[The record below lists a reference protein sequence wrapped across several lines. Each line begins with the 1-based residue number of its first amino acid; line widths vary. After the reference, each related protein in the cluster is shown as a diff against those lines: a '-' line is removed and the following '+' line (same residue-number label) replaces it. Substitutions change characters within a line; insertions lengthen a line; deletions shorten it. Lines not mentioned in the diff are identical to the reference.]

1 MKKLFHG
8 LLIATPLA
16 LLLPAIAH
24 ANADASISS
33 DSGRSIEN
41 GQNDT
46 IKRDKSVSSDKSQGN
61 KSTDSASREKSVE
74 KSNSRSV
81 SQKISKSAGSSKSY
95 SVDVN
100 INGLLLREFTAR
112 YEINGTGVG
121 TAGRYFF
128 VCKPLTRAIADYP
141 VRYMDASFNPIVVG
155 RNEAQQLDNERGY
168 QRTINA
174 VVAFNH
180 DNPFF
185 SRYVQCR
192 MTASYWVAVA
202 GDRAVVQTVHTEA
215 EVSDRIKQVF
225 AEMDA
230 DDSVFKTI
238 RQRAR
243 DFWRHESCSKMLTT
257 QSEFRSPEIQCGVF
271 SFVGN
276 TFTVENR
283 ETLSESSIDGHSY
296 KIAVSTSAGDT
307 VAEDDSLSSDDKVSS
322 TKRNGDSTERFK
334 ESKMTASK
342 NKSKSIE
349 DSSGSKIDRST
360 RTSMHAGT
368 KD

>member
-1 MKKLFHG
+1 MKKLFCG

-16 LLLPAIAH
+16 FLLPAIAH
-24 ANADASISS
+24 ANGDASISS

-46 IKRDKSVSSDKSQGN
+46 VKRDKSLSTDKSQGN

-81 SQKISKSAGSSKSY
+81 SQKISKSVGSSKSY

-112 YEINGTGVG
+112 YEINGTGGG
-121 TAGRYFF
+121 TAGKYFW

-141 VRYMDASFNPIVVG
+141 ILFDDAERLRVVG
-155 RNEAQQLDNERGY
+155 RNEAQQLENERAY
-168 QRTINA
+168 QLRMRPVITFDHN
-174 VVAFNH
+174 
-180 DNPFF
+180 NPFF

-202 GDRAVVQTVHTEA
+202 GERAVVQKVHTEA

-225 AEMDA
+225 AEMEA
-230 DDSVFKTI
+230 DDSIFKTM

-243 DFWRHESCSKMLTT
+243 DLWRQESCFKSLEFV
-257 QSEFRSPEIQCGVF
+257 SEYKSPEIQCGIF

-334 ESKMTASK
+334 ESKKTASM
-342 NKSKSIE
+342 NKSKNIE

-360 RTSMHAGT
+360 RTSMQAGT